1 MADVKVLEKMLANG
15 RDGALLRFG
24 LGKLY
29 IDNNDFLQAG
39 KHLEACLASD
49 ENYSAAWKLLGKARF
64 GLNDLIGA
72 GEAWRRGI
80 ERQKEIVISRRK
92 KKCPCF
98 CADWERVNQRS
109 LDGRT
114 SDSSR
119 SVL

>member
-15 RDGALLRFG
+15 RDSALLRFG

-39 KHLEACLASD
+39 KHLEACLAID

-64 GLNDLIGA
+64 GLNDLVGA

-80 ERQKEIVISRRK
+80 EAAKRNRDKQTEKEMSVFVRRLGK
-92 KKCPCF
+92 
-98 CADWERVNQRS
+98 S
-109 LDGRT
+109 
-114 SDSSR
+114 
-119 SVL
+119 